1 MSKFQQVCCKN
12 PFCKK
17 PMSLGFIKQNLRE
30 GTPGSV
36 NFCSKECKKFYAA
49 GYLELEIGEEE
60 IFIID
65 SDFVKIKT
73 EKSDGGCQ
81 GCLFYN
87 PEETNHASK
96 GKLCSFMTCQHFNR
110 EDGESVIF
118 RELHTQP
125 IGSSRSFLEVLKANS
140 SPEVFEEQMQDITE
154 VLDPGRL
161 KTLPT
166 DLKELDRP
174 IQFRKD
180 TPPENIPLWVFWEL
194 CTGSPALDRFVT
206 AVYHFEK
213 DVLDVVDF
221 EKLANDVISEI
232 IEKVKKYQQP

>member
-17 PMSLGFIKQNLRE
+17 PMSVELIKQNLRE

-36 NFCSKECKKFYAA
+36 NFCGKECKKFYAA

-87 PEETNHASK
+87 TEEINHASK

-118 RELHTQP
+118 RELHSQP
-125 IGSSRSFLEVLKANS
+125 IGSSRSFLDVLKANN
-140 SPEVFEEQMQDITE
+140 SPEAFEEQTQDITE

-161 KTLPT
+161 TTLPT
-166 DLKELDRP
+166 DLKEPKSSKLAT
-174 IQFRKD
+174 Q
-180 TPPENIPLWVFWEL
+180 NITLQVFQEL
-194 CTGSPALDRFVT
+194 SMKSPALDKFIDE
-206 AVYHFEK
+206 VYK
-213 DVLDVVDF
+213 NSNLS
-221 EKLANDVISEI
+221 LAEFSELSNNVIKELI
-232 IEKVKKYQQP
+232 DAIRKFR